1 MPHYSCPKK
10 LLESI
15 AKASEKAA
23 RLARAFKLMD
33 SKQFK
38 LLVQEKG
45 VATTKTEDLDFKT
58 LADVLIQEIIRHSL
72 TEAYPTLGQ
81 KIRGEEQMVFTNTFG
96 ETVNVEINNCQEKT
110 LGMFKKI
117 LPGHGTEAQKLTDII
132 HSKKD
137 PVSSKDPLGD
147 GVRNLNNI
155 QEDISLDDLGVLID
169 PIGSYFFVESWL
181 YLYF

>member
-10 LLESI
+10 LLDSI
-15 AKASEKAA
+15 ASASEKAA

-58 LADVLIQEIIRHSL
+58 LADVLIQEIIRYSL

-81 KIRGEEQMVFTNTFG
+81 KIRGEEQMVFTNTLG

-132 HSKKD
+132 HSKED

-155 QEDISLDDLGVLID
+155 QEDISVDDLGVLID
-169 PIGSYFFVESWL
+169 PIGSYFFC
-181 YLYF
+181 